1 MEGSRSRQALVVT
14 NFLIPNAGA
23 FSYMFESIKQ
33 DWQCLKRGEPGER
46 FVGFY
51 DYRASRRHPGFSVS
65 RAVTILF
72 GLVLTIG
79 GASIGWL
86 PGPGGF
92 VAIFGL
98 ALLAQE
104 FRPMAVALDWC
115 EVRLRAIWQW
125 CVRVWKRM
133 SGAARVA
140 IAMTALVTS
149 VSLAVAAYA
158 ILLR

>member
-1 MEGSRSRQALVVT
+1 ML
-14 NFLIPNAGA
+14 
-23 FSYMFESIKQ
+23 ESLKQ
-33 DWQCLKRGEPGER
+33 DLRCLKQAESGKR
-46 FVGFY
+46 FCAFY
-51 DYRASRRHPGFSVS
+51 DFRASRRPPGFSVS
-65 RAVTILF
+65 RALTILF

>member
-1 MEGSRSRQALVVT
+1 MT
-14 NFLIPNAGA
+14 TLIN
-23 FSYMFESIKQ
+23 SIKA
-33 DWQCLKRGEPGER
+33 DWHCLKDGEAGKR
-46 FVGFY
+46 FVAFY
-51 DYRASRRHPGFSVS
+51 DYRASRRPPGFSIS
-65 RAVTILF
+65 RTVTILL

-115 EVRLRAIWQW
+115 EVKLRAVWQW
-125 CVRVWKRM
+125 CFRVWKRM

-140 IAMTALVTS
+140 AAMMALVTS

-158 ILLR
+158 IFLR